1 VTADLTDVEDRL
13 YGADLDA
20 FVRER
25 TAAAKELRGEGKRAE
40 AAAAAKLPKPSVAAW
55 IVNRLARDHADLMEG
70 LLGAGAQLRDVQL
83 GAGSAADLRAATEA
97 QEAALR
103 AVMRRAEKVAAERG
117 SATAG
122 TVDRVRETLHA
133 AALDADLA
141 EQVRRGVL
149 VREQRAVGFPA
160 GIAIPAERRRPA
172 PAKRAAAKPAPKPA
186 KAKAKAPSQQR
197 DEVAAKRLE
206 RAAAAAQAAQE
217 GLAGAEAD
225 RDAAQRALEEVTEE
239 LAAARRTV
247 AELSQRVDAG
257 RRAVDHAGKAHAK
270 AAKQAQQAL
279 DRLRELEP

>member
-1 VTADLTDVEDRL
+1 VTPDLTDVEDRL

-55 IVNRLARDHADLMEG
+55 IVNRVARDSPDPVGE
-70 LLGAGAQLRDVQL
+70 LLNAGAELREVQL
-83 GAGSAADLRAATEA
+83 GGGSAGDLRAATER

-103 AVMRRAEKVAAERG
+103 TVMRQAEKVAAKRG
-117 SATAG
+117 SAATA
-122 TVDRVRETLHA
+122 TLDRVRETLHA

-141 EQVRRGVL
+141 EEVRRGVL

-160 GIAIPAERRRPA
+160 GIAIPAERRRAA

-186 KAKAKAPSQQR
+186 KQKARPAQR

-206 RAAAAAQAAQE
+206 RAEAAARSARE
-217 GLAGAEAD
+217 DLSTAEAD
-225 RDAAQRALEEVTEE
+225 RDEAKRALEATTEE

-247 AELSQRVDAG
+247 AELSSRVDAG
-257 RRAVDHAGKAHAK
+257 RRTVDRAEKAHAK

-279 DRLRELEP
+279 ERLRSLEL